1 MPASLSSVHAT
12 TDAPAFPT
20 LLRALEPVAHSCDD
34 CAVREHALCS
44 ALDVSELRALSAM
57 GRRRS
62 LRAGESLIWEGDDSM
77 LVGNVIEGVLKLSTS
92 TSDGRE
98 QIVGVVYP
106 ADFIGR
112 PFGGTSG
119 HTVTALTDAR
129 VCVFSRSDFDGFA
142 DRHSALERKLLRR
155 TLAELERTR
164 HWMVLLGCKTAPEKI
179 ASFLLDTAQR
189 PNASPGGASPRP
201 GDRFELPFSRQQIA
215 ELLGLTIETVSR
227 HFTKLKRDGIIDLP
241 GRRGVIIRDRA
252 ALEQLAG

>member
-1 MPASLSSVHAT
+1 VSSVEAT
-12 TDAPAFPT
+12 TAAPVLPAE
-20 LLRALEPVAHSCDD
+20 LRSLGPATHSCDD
-34 CAVREHALCS
+34 CAVRDYALCS
-44 ALDVSELRALSAM
+44 ALEPLELRALSAL

-112 PFGGTSG
+112 PFGGTSS

-129 VCVFSRSDFDGFA
+129 VCVFSRGDFDRFA

-164 HWMVLLGCKTAPEKI
+164 HWMVLLGCKSAPEKI
-179 ASFLLDTAQR
+179 ATFLLETSER
-189 PNASPGGASPRP
+189 PNAPAGRTPGQ
-201 GDRFELPFSRQQIA
+201 GDRFELAFSRQQIA

-241 GRRGVIIRDRA
+241 GRRGVVILDRA
-252 ALEQLAG
+252 ALTRLAG